1 MPPRPPP
8 AFRTASRGVSIVEL
22 MLGMTIGLLAS
33 VVIAQV
39 FIQSDAHRRGT
50 SGAADA
56 HQGGTIASWRMTLD
70 LRMAGAGL
78 QHGPTLWGC
87 GLEAWRDGTQLVP
100 AAAWPAPFEAF
111 PVALPLAPV
120 VVIDGGGTAPDAI
133 LVMAAR
139 GGAGPAP
146 TPATI
151 VDDSRI
157 DLATSVGLNADT
169 LLLMADMAA
178 VAPCRIGQVAAGF
191 ATVPGVPAPRVV
203 PTGAPGTG
211 YNAPGGFAT
220 LAPDRDYAVLDLGG
234 APSISMYG
242 VADGTLLQYD
252 VLRTSGLTVPTVQAE
267 NVENLQVLFG
277 VDDGTGGIEND
288 NVVDRWVVP
297 GTAGFDAASMLAG
310 GAGVLQ
316 VKAIRIALVMRAS
329 EPAPTEGPAEVV
341 LFGDLAAALQV
352 RVPVPSAERRFARQ
366 VVDLVIP
373 LRNQWIA
380 LCSEARRAAGLPAPG
395 SCG

>member
-1 MPPRPPP
+1 
-8 AFRTASRGVSIVEL
+8 
-22 MLGMTIGLLAS
+22 MTPITNA
-33 VVIAQV
+33 IA
-39 FIQSDAHRRGT
+39 
-50 SGAADA
+50 
-56 HQGGTIASWRMTLD
+56 
-70 LRMAGAGL
+70 
-78 QHGPTLWGC
+78 
-87 GLEAWRDGTQLVP
+87 
-100 AAAWPAPFEAF
+100 
-111 PVALPLAPV
+111 
-120 VVIDGGGTAPDAI
+120 
-133 LVMAAR
+133 
-139 GGAGPAP
+139 
-146 TPATI
+146 
-151 VDDSRI
+151 
-157 DLATSVGLNADT
+157 
-169 LLLMADMAA
+169 
-178 VAPCRIGQVAAGF
+178 
-191 ATVPGVPAPRVV
+191 
-203 PTGAPGTG
+203 
-211 YNAPGGFAT
+211 AT